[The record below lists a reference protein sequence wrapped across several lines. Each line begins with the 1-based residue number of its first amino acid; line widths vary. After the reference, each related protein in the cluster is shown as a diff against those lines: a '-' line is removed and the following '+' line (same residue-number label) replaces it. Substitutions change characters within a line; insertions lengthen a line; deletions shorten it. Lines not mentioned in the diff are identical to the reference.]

1 MKTNVKKDNTCTFEV
16 SDTVSQLPP
25 VRENFPDPILRRI
38 SSGVSF
44 GPLANGV
51 YLKQGKGKKSRH
63 SYKKKKKKTHVEIC
77 IGSLS
82 WTSVT
87 LLAWYT
93 VELLNSRCHRL
104 HHNLA
109 ALVPGDTQRK
119 LILSDTESIDKCN
132 ILWFKSLISPPFS
145 PLVPQSW
152 QCNRGWGASRFLH
165 EAAWQIQ
172 SRISW

>member
-1 MKTNVKKDNTCTFEV
+1 M

-51 YLKQGKGKKSRH
+51 YLKQEKGWKSKR
-63 SYKKKKKKTHVEIC
+63 SYKKTHLDVC
-77 IGSLS
+77 IGACPAVMSEQRF
-82 WTSVT
+82 T
-87 LLAWYT
+87 LLAWYR
-93 VELLNSRCHRL
+93 VALPNSRCHRL
-104 HHNLA
+104 HHTLA
-109 ALVPGDTQRK
+109 ALVPGDTQRR
-119 LILSDTESIDKCN
+119 IVSSDTESIHKFH
-132 ILWFKSLISPPFS
+132 ILCFKSLISPPFS

-152 QCNRGWGASRFLH
+152 QCNRGWGASRFLP